1 MVNTAVIDPD
11 AVRRA
16 ARSTLVHE
24 HATWQSVRANLIRRT
39 GLGRQETQIA
49 ANDHIILLN
58 IRGIAK
64 EGEDYLNGR
73 RVVFVRRPPGSLS
86 FIPADHAWTGWD
98 DGDPTASYLFITVD
112 KTFVLGLLERMPGS
126 HIERLVPDLGF
137 QDSSIQFAARRIGSE
152 IRHRDSAGALMVESQ
167 AASIIAQL
175 LRRSGKPRVLLT
187 GGLAPTVLKRAI
199 DRIEESL
206 ERSVS
211 LAELAKE
218 ADLSVAHFCRAFRQS
233 TGWPP
238 HAFLSRRRL
247 ERATGLLRSSDLSI
261 TEIALACG
269 YSSGSHLSRAF
280 HREIG
285 TPPKLYRSAWK
296 R

>member
-1 MVNTAVIDPD
+1 MVDTAVFDPD

-16 ARSTLVHE
+16 DRSTLVHE

-39 GLGRQETQIA
+39 GLRRQETKIA
-49 ANDHIILLN
+49 ASDHTILLN

-73 RVVFVRRPPGSLS
+73 RVGFVRRPPGSLS

-112 KTFVLGLLERMPGS
+112 KTFVLGLLEKLPGS
-126 HIERLVPDLGF
+126 HLERLVPDLVF
-137 QDSSIQFAARRIGSE
+137 QDSSIQFAARCIGSE
-152 IRHRDSAGALMVESQ
+152 IKHRDPAGALMVESQ

-175 LRRSGKPRVLLT
+175 LRRYGNPRELSK
-187 GGLAPTVLKRAI
+187 GGLAPTVLKRAVE
-199 DRIEESL
+199 RIEESL
-206 ERSVS
+206 ERSIS
-211 LAELAKE
+211 LTELAKE

-247 ERATGLLRSSDLSI
+247 ERATELLRSSDMSI

-269 YSSGSHLSRAF
+269 YSSGSHLSTAF

-285 TPPKLYRSAWK
+285 TPPKLYRSVWK